1 MRRLALALGLG
12 AGIGVGVRTQHFG
25 ARAKDQA
32 IREELEKQLR

>member
-25 ARAKDQA
+25 GRAKDQA
-32 IREELEKQLR
+32 IHEELAKQLR